1 MPRLSLIPTILRE
14 KMSTRQVPREPEPS
28 LVMDEPESVSGF
40 TDSGRVDGIMS
51 AAYLFHSA
59 RISAVITGRSKIVD
73 LGCGPATQLAQVARL
88 NPEARF
94 LGVDMSSAMLS
105 EAEDHIRAERL
116 TNVELA
122 HGDICALTKTGPSS
136 VDAVMSTM
144 ALHHLPTIETL
155 QQCFSEIRRIL
166 KPGGAVY
173 LADFGRLKRLESMR
187 YFAYMNEAH
196 QPPAFSLDYERSL
209 KAAFLRSD
217 FVQLCQTELP
227 FDVSV
232 VSPMGI
238 PVLVI
243 MKTPDRGVSSDTA
256 RNLRKMRCDLPSKY
270 RRELDD
276 MRALFWMSGLRNDPF
291 GMATHRPSRCGSH
304 HCA

>member
-14 KMSTRQVPREPEPS
+14 KMSKGQIPREPEPS
-28 LVMDEPESVSGF
+28 LVMDDPESVSGF
-40 TDSGRVDGIMS
+40 ADGGRVDGIMS

-59 RISAVITGRSKIVD
+59 RISAVISGKSKIVD

-88 NPEARF
+88 NPDARF

-122 HGDICALTKTGPSS
+122 HGDICALTKIGTSS

-144 ALHHLPTIETL
+144 ALHHLPTMEAL

-173 LADFGRLKRLESMR
+173 LVDFGRLKSLESMR

-209 KAAFLRSD
+209 KAAFLYSE
-217 FVQLCQTELP
+217 FVHLCHTELP
-227 FDVSV
+227 FGVSV
-232 VSPMGI
+232 VSPMGV

-243 MKTPDRGVSSDTA
+243 MKTPDRGVSSEVA
-256 RNLRKMRCDLPSKY
+256 RELRKMRCDLPIKY

-276 MRALFWMSGLRNDPF
+276 MRVLFWMSGLRNDPI
-291 GMATHRPSRCGSH
+291 GITTHRPARRDSPRH
-304 HCA
+304 A